1 MIPTVYYVWCTN
13 TPDDN
18 DSWEVHGVYTK
29 EEYAEAH
36 KISLLLDDLFE
47 KVVVISGPLEIN

>member
-1 MIPTVYYVWCTN
+1 MEQTVYYVWVTN

-18 DSWEVHGVYTK
+18 DSWDVHGVYAK

-36 KISLLLDDLFE
+36 KISLLLDDLYE
-47 KVVVISGPLEIN
+47 KVVIVPGPLEIK